1 MADKVTCTVD
11 DYRRFGFG
19 PNAAFHSLIAEA
31 GADLAGLCLF
41 FPIFSTWRGRPGVF
55 VQDLFVEGRFRGLG
69 IGEALMRE
77 VAAWSRARGGDYLRL
92 EVDVDNLPAQ
102 RLYERLGITWQMKDR
117 SHAAY
122 DEAFMALAGGRKI

>member
-1 MADKVTCTVD
+1 
-11 DYRRFGFG
+11 
-19 PNAAFHSLIAEA
+19 
-31 GADLAGLCLF
+31 
-41 FPIFSTWRGRPGVF
+41 
-55 VQDLFVEGRFRGLG
+55 
-69 IGEALMRE
+69 MRE